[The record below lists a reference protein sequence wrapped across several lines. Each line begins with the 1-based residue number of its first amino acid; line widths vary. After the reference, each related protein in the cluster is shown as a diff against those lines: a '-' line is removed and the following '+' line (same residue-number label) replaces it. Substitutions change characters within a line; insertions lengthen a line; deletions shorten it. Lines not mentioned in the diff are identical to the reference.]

1 MLWTKFIGEH
11 DKLRYLCTVLA
22 FLLAVSLLGNL
33 AEGFLVYSL
42 ARSKR
47 TIITPS
53 HIAAQIEVSDFEGD
67 PSYIRQ
73 MSIYAV
79 ELLYQYTPYNAA
91 PRFQEFLINFVPTR
105 NIDVLRVQ
113 LQTRL
118 HQIQETKVSE
128 SFHVEDVVFEKKN
141 TLLMSGFLNR
151 FTAGQQIGNEKI
163 YLEMEYRI
171 VNGGLKI
178 EVIRN
183 ITAQNYNTRTRLS
196 TDVERKSA
204 KSAESRNE
212 RVRSKNERES
222 VPDQREDGDGGDAA
236 GSGST
241 GSRLDIGPGAGQDAA
256 PDSGR

>member
-11 DKLRYLCTVLA
+11 DKLRYLCTVLT

-53 HIAAQIEVSDFEGD
+53 HIAAQMEVSDFEGD

-105 NIDVLRVQ
+105 NVDVLRVQ

-118 HQIQETKVSE
+118 RQIQETKVSE

-196 TDVERKSA
+196 TDVERRSA
-204 KSAESRNE
+204 KSVESRNE
-212 RVRSKNERES
+212 RERKKAEREP
-222 VPDQREDGDGGDAA
+222 VPVQREDGDGGDA
-236 GSGST
+236 SGSDAT
-241 GSRLDIGPGAGQDAA
+241 GSRIDIGPDAGRDGA
-256 PDSGR
+256 SGSDR

>member
-11 DKLRYLCTVLA
+11 DKLRYLCTVLS
-22 FLLAVSLLGNL
+22 FLLAVSMLGNL

-53 HIAAQIEVSDFEGD
+53 HIAAQMEVSDFEGD

-105 NIDVLRVQ
+105 NIDVLRIQ

-151 FTAGQQIGNEKI
+151 FTAGQQIGNEKV
-163 YLEMEYRI
+163 YFEMEYRI
-171 VNGGLKI
+171 INGGLKI

-183 ITAQNYNTRTRLS
+183 ITAQNYNTRTRHS
-196 TDVERKSA
+196 TDIDRKSA
-204 KSAESRNE
+204 KSVESRNE
-212 RVRSKNERES
+212 RVRSKTERES
-222 VPDQREDGDGGDAA
+222 VPVQREDGDSGDASGDAA
-236 GSGST
+236 T
-241 GSRLDIGPGAGQDAA
+241 GSRIDLGPGAGQD
-256 PDSGR
+256 DSPGADR

>member
-11 DKLRYLCTVLA
+11 DKLRYLCTVLS

-91 PRFQEFLINFVPTR
+91 ARFQEFLINFVPTR

-141 TLLMSGFLNR
+141 TLLLSGFLNR

-183 ITAQNYNTRTRLS
+183 ITAQNYNTRTRVN
-196 TDVERKSA
+196 TDIERKNA
-204 KSAESRNE
+204 KSVESRNE
-212 RVRSKNERES
+212 RVRNKNERDA
-222 VPDQREDGDGGDAA
+222 VPVQREDGGGGGDDNA
-236 GSGST
+236 GSSGP
-241 GSRLDIGPGAGQDAA
+241 RFDIGPGAEGDG
-256 PDSGR
+256 SEGGGR